1 MQAERATFAELHDRP
16 LTLLPVGAATASSEP
31 EKVSSRPVIEPSQ
44 RPIRILV
51 VEDEQHIAK
60 FLQFVLTKGGYD
72 VTLAYDGEEALAV
85 FEQYHPDGVLLDLVL
100 PGISGLDVLRQLR
113 STPSNSR
120 LAILILTASSV
131 EQLAEEVVQAGADSY
146 CPKPIA
152 PSRLLRKLE
161 ELGLSPRPLH

>member
-1 MQAERATFAELHDRP
+1 
-16 LTLLPVGAATASSEP
+16 
-31 EKVSSRPVIEPSQ
+31 VSSRPLIESSQ

-60 FLQFVLTKGGYD
+60 FLQFVLTTGGYD
-72 VTLAYDGEEALAV
+72 VTLAYDGEDALAV

-113 STPSNSR
+113 SNPSNSR

-152 PSRLLRKLE
+152 PSRLLQKLE
-161 ELGLSPRPLH
+161 ELGLPPKPLH